1 MKIATLCPN
10 LIAKIDEPVEEIRDL
25 VVVDENYDDVD
36 SDEFDIFDPEEYNF
50 IVYVTER
57 VQDVLG
63 ETGMQKLVEKLENG
77 AVFED
82 FYAPEIDMYGVKS
95 EGREEDVAQKILAL
109 IEEEA
114 AC

>member
-1 MKIATLCPN
+1 MKIAELYPN

-50 IVYVTER
+50 IAYVTER
-57 VQDVLG
+57 VQDVIG
-63 ETGMQKLVEKLENG
+63 EEGMQRLIQKLENS

-95 EGREEDVAQKILAL
+95 EGDETDIAKKILAL